1 MNNAPQWSFSAM
13 VPGFDFLQNLV
24 KGASG
29 GMGQMPHLASW
40 VAPTIDVQELQKRI
54 DDLKAVQFWLEQNGR
69 ALAATVQALEVQKM
83 TLSALQ
89 GMNVGFADMV
99 QNFQPTKSAPAS
111 APATTA
117 KEPEP
122 AKATKAVSG
131 ADKQDAPRAEAQ
143 TAQAA
148 SMLDPM
154 QWWGALTQQFQ
165 HIATQA
171 LQEMA
176 APAAQGA
183 PAAVQEALQSAAGA
197 ASQVGQMAAQSWQGM
212 QEAAQKMAQAAAGQK
227 SPPAAGENAAASRK
241 SATAKGAARKAAAS
255 APAAAPA
262 RRTASKKASA
272 PARKSAAGK
281 SAR

>member
-1 MNNAPQWSFSAM
+1 MSNTPQWSFSAM

-29 GMGQMPHLASW
+29 GIGQMPHLASW

-54 DDLKAVQFWLEQNGR
+54 DDLKAVQFWLEQNAR

-83 TLSALQ
+83 TLGALQ

-99 QNFQPTKSAPAS
+99 QNFQPAKSAPAS
-111 APATTA
+111 APATPA

-122 AKATKAVSG
+122 AQAAKAASG
-131 ADKQDAPRAEAQ
+131 ADKQDDGPKAETQAAP
-143 TAQAA
+143 AA

-212 QEAAQKMAQAAAGQK
+212 QEAAQKMAQAATGQK
-227 SPPAAGENAAASRK
+227 SPPAADENAAASRR
-241 SATAKGAARKAAAS
+241 SATSKGAPRKAAAS
-255 APAAAPA
+255 GAAPA
-262 RRTASKKASA
+262 RRPASKKASA

-281 SAR
+281 GAR

>member
-1 MNNAPQWSFSAM
+1 MSNAPQWSFSAM

-40 VAPTIDVQELQKRI
+40 VAPTIDVNELQKRI

-99 QNFQPTKSAPAS
+99 QNFQPGKSAPAS
-111 APATTA
+111 APATPL
-117 KEPEP
+117 KEPESAKG
-122 AKATKAVSG
+122 AKAAAG
-131 ADKQDAPRAEAQ
+131 AGKQDAPRAEAQ

-176 APAAQGA
+176 APAAQGT
-183 PAAVQEALQSAAGA
+183 PAAVQGALQSAADA
-197 ASQVGQMAAQSWQGM
+197 ASKMAAQSWQGM
-212 QEAAQKMAQAAAGQK
+212 QEAAEKMAQAAAAQK
-227 SPPAAGENAAASRK
+227 TAPAADENAAASRK
-241 SATAKGAARKAAAS
+241 SGAPKGVARKGAALAPAPAPARRPAS
-255 APAAAPA
+255 TKAAAPA
-262 RRTASKKASA
+262 RKP
-272 PARKSAAGK
+272 PARKTG
-281 SAR
+281 R

>member
-1 MNNAPQWSFSAM
+1 MGDTPQWSFSAM

-29 GMGQMPHLASW
+29 GKGQMPHLASW

-54 DDLKAVQFWLEQNGR
+54 DDLKAVQFWLEQNAR

-99 QNFQPTKSAPAS
+99 QNFQQGKSPPAN
-111 APATTA
+111 APATPA
-117 KEPEP
+117 KPSEP
-122 AKATKAVSG
+122 AQTPKAASEGSKPNAPS
-131 ADKQDAPRAEAQ
+131 ADAQ

-165 HIATQA
+165 NIATQA

-183 PAAVQEALQSAAGA
+183 PASVQEALQSAAGA
-197 ASQVGQMAAQSWQGM
+197 ASQMGQMAAQSWQGM
-212 QEAAQKMAQAAAGQK
+212 QEAAQKMAQAATVQK
-227 SPPAAGENAAASRK
+227 TAPGVDENAAASRK
-241 SATAKGAARKAAAS
+241 SPASKGVARKGAAP
-255 APAAAPA
+255 APAPA
-262 RRTASKKASA
+262 QDRRPASKKAAA
-272 PARKSAAGK
+272 PARKSATGK

>member
-99 QNFQPTKSAPAS
+99 QNFQPAKSAPAS
-111 APATTA
+111 SAAATPA

-122 AKATKAVSG
+122 AKAAKDASG
-131 ADKQDAPRAEAQ
+131 AGEQDALRAE
-143 TAQAA
+143 AQAA

>member
-1 MNNAPQWSFSAM
+1 MSNAPQWSFSAM

-40 VAPTIDVQELQKRI
+40 VAPTVDVQELQKRI

-89 GMNVGFADMV
+89 GMNVGLADMV
-99 QNFQPTKSAPAS
+99 QNFQPAKSSPAS
-111 APATTA
+111 APAA
-117 KEPEP
+117 P
-122 AKATKAVSG
+122 AKAPEPVQAAKAASG
-131 ADKQDAPRAEAQ
+131 SGSQDAPKVEAPA
-143 TAQAA
+143 AQAA

-165 HIATQA
+165 HIAAQA

-176 APAAQGA
+176 APAAQGT
-183 PAAVQEALQSAAGA
+183 PAAVQGALQSAADA
-197 ASQVGQMAAQSWQGM
+197 AGQMAAQSWQGM
-212 QEAAQKMAQAAAGQK
+212 QEAAQKMVQAAAG
-227 SPPAAGENAAASRK
+227 STTAPTAGERAAASRK
-241 SATAKGAARKAAAS
+241 PAAAKGAPRKAAVQ
-255 APAAAPA
+255 APAAATV
-262 RRTASKKASA
+262 RRPPSKKAAA
-272 PARKSAAGK
+272 PARKSATGK

>member
-1 MNNAPQWSFSAM
+1 MSNAPQWNFSAM

-29 GMGQMPHLASW
+29 GVGQMPHLASW
-40 VAPTIDVQELQKRI
+40 VAPTLDVNELQKRI

-83 TLSALQ
+83 TLSTLQ

-99 QNFQPTKSAPAS
+99 QNFQPAKSAPAS
-111 APATTA
+111 APAT
-117 KEPEP
+117 P
-122 AKATKAVSG
+122 AKAPDAAQAAKAAG
-131 ADKQDAPRAEAQ
+131 AGSQDAPKAEAPA
-143 TAQAA
+143 T

-176 APAAQGA
+176 APAAQGT
-183 PAAVQEALQSAAGA
+183 PAAVQGALQSAADA
-197 ASQVGQMAAQSWQGM
+197 ASQMAAQSWQGM

-227 SPPAAGENAAASRK
+227 TVAADLEAPASREPV
-241 SATAKGAARKAAAS
+241 TPQGVARTGAAS
-255 APAAAPA
+255 APTAASERSP
-262 RRTASKKASA
+262 ASKKAVA
-272 PARKSAAGK
+272 PARKSAAAK